1 MSQGRLKEHEW
12 AEMSSNQPKW
22 AKITAYGQVS
32 LYKPIW
38 AHMILNEHELIPK
51 KLKKLNELKSSKTKW
66 AQKSLTELKWALISL
81 NESKC
86 AQMCSGFNKIFPVM
100 DINVRHDI
108 CYGF

>member
-1 MSQGRLKEHEW
+1 M
-12 AEMSSNQPKW
+12 
-22 AKITAYGQVS
+22 
-32 LYKPIW
+32 YKPIW
-38 AHMILNEHELIPK
+38 PHMILNGHELIPK
-51 KLKKLNELKSSKTKW
+51 ELKKLNELKSSKTKW